1 MKVPRK
7 NKISSSV
14 VYTKPTK
21 EQKEYYKQK
30 PVVENT
36 HLCNVHLLYISLIK
50 LFNKLLS
57 DKKYS
62 QTFGI
67 KVKEVLLNEKH
78 DQTFKIKVRNVLP
91 DEKHDQ
97 TFGIKVKKDGKGIK
111 N

>member
-1 MKVPRK
+1 MILLFFYFTMLFFFSNFNMKVPRK

-50 LFNKLLS
+50 LFNKC
-57 DKKYS
+57 KKIYS
-62 QTFGI
+62 VI
-67 KVKEVLLNEKH
+67 L
-78 DQTFKIKVRNVLP
+78 
-91 DEKHDQ
+91 
-97 TFGIKVKKDGKGIK
+97 
-111 N
+111 